1 MKFDHHCPWMGNCIG
16 LRNYRFFVFFLL
28 FTVFLSILIFASF
41 IHTFLEKYN
50 HYKNSNVY

>member
-28 FTVFLSILIFASF
+28 FTVILSIFIFASF